1 VTVGT
6 FTLADGEH
14 EQKMNTRP
22 APMSGGNGGHR
33 PRIRLQ
39 LLDSFEVRRDRE
51 IVRLPMSA
59 RRVVTFLALR
69 GHAVLRVHVAGSLWL
84 DSPEERAFA
93 NLRSA
98 LWRIH
103 RSGVRLVETSGDTL
117 LLAAGVRV
125 DLTDAGGLARRLI
138 GSVPVGAGADVD
150 WSPLTREVLPDW
162 GDDWVL
168 VEREHFRN
176 LSLQALESLCEH
188 LTAQGRLRQAL
199 DVGLATF
206 ARDPL
211 RESAHRLL
219 VRIYLAD
226 GNAFDAVRQFR
237 LYRDLV
243 RTRLGVDPSAQMLD
257 LVRGLVRDDDLFSGD
272 AAVTAA

>member
-1 VTVGT
+1 
-6 FTLADGEH
+6 
-14 EQKMNTRP
+14 MNTRL
-22 APMSGGNGGHR
+22 
-33 PRIRLQ
+33 RLPEGSAGRARTQIQ
-39 LLDSFEVRRDRE
+39 LLGSFGVRHDGEV
-51 IVRLPMSA
+51 VRLPMSA
-59 RRVVTFLALR
+59 QRVIAFLAIRSHPMLR
-69 GHAVLRVHVAGSLWL
+69 LHVAGSLWL

-103 RSGVRLVETSGDTL
+103 RSGIVVVDSGGGTLRL
-117 LLAAGVRV
+117 APGVRV
-125 DLTDAGGLARRLI
+125 DLHDATALAHRLI
-138 GSVPVGAGADVD
+138 GSVPMGAGGDVD
-150 WSPLTREVLPDW
+150 WLPLAGEVLPDW
-162 GDDWVL
+162 DDDWAL

-199 DVGLATF
+199 EVGLAAF
-206 ARDPL
+206 SREPL

-226 GNAFDAVRQFR
+226 GNPFDAIRQFR

-243 RTRLGVDPSAQMLD
+243 RSRLGIEPSSQMLE
-257 LVRGLVRDDDLFSGD
+257 LVHGLLRDDVEVSAGPV
-272 AAVTAA
+272 AAA